1 MYKIVI
7 AALLAVGALL
17 LGGCASFSP
26 DGGFDT
32 VDALVRER
40 TGQAPRW
47 VKTDADA
54 DQARSEVAQIL
65 AKHLSADDAVR
76 VALLY
81 NRGLQAGYAEL
92 GIAEADLVQ
101 AGRLPNPRLS
111 YLRARH
117 GAELKTETLFT
128 LNILAL
134 LTMPLA
140 TEIESRRFEETKRA
154 VAMRTVEIAART
166 RQAWARALAA
176 REAARYFT
184 DVKTAAEASAELA
197 RRMAAAG
204 NYSRLQRAREQA
216 FYADAVAQLARAE
229 HAALVERENLA
240 RLMGLWGGDLGFQLP
255 ARLPD
260 LPAAP
265 QAIENLEQRAID
277 GRLDVQSARL
287 ELEGLAKSLGLTR
300 TTRFINAVEF
310 GPVRITETPDAPK
323 KGYEIALEIPLFDWG
338 GARVAR
344 AEHLYMQ
351 GVNRLAQLAVNARS
365 EVRESYSAYRTAY
378 DIAKHYRDEI
388 VPLRKRI
395 SEENLLRY
403 NGMLISVFE
412 LLADAREQVMSVN
425 AYIEALR
432 DFWLADSDLQAALT
446 NGSTG
451 GSGAAMKPAGK
462 PAAPAAGH

>member
-1 MYKIVI
+1 MYKTVV
-7 AALLAVGALL
+7 AALLAFATLL
-17 LGGCASFSP
+17 LGGCATFSA
-26 DGGFDT
+26 DGGFGT
-32 VDALVRER
+32 VDALVKER
-40 TGQAPRW
+40 TGQSPRW

-54 DQARSEVAQIL
+54 DQVRSEVAQIL
-65 AKHLSADDAVR
+65 AKPLSADDAVR
-76 VALLY
+76 VALLN

-117 GAELKTETLFT
+117 GAELKTETLFM
-128 LNILAL
+128 LNVFAF

-140 TEIESRRFEETKRA
+140 TEIESRHFEVTKHT
-154 VAMRTVEIAART
+154 VAMHAVEIAART

-176 REAARYFT
+176 KEAARYFT

-229 HAALVERENLA
+229 HAALFERENLS

-255 ARLPD
+255 VRLPD

-265 QAIENLEQRAID
+265 QKIENLEQRAID
-277 GRLDVQSARL
+277 GRLDVQAARL

-310 GPVRITETPDAPK
+310 GPARIAETPNAPK

-344 AEHLYMQ
+344 AEHQYMQ
-351 GVNRLAQLAVNARS
+351 GVNQLAQLAVNARS
-365 EVRESYSAYRTAY
+365 EVRGAYSAYRTAY
-378 DIAKHYRDEI
+378 DLAKHYRDEI

-432 DFWLADSDLQAALT
+432 DFWLADSDLQSALT
-446 NGSTG
+446 NGRQLNG
-451 GSGAAMKPAGK
+451 ERP
-462 PAAPAAGH
+462 